1 MSDCLQC
8 LMSLVMLCSCDVF
21 QLIDYFSLI
30 LWLSVAAC
38 ILGLLYLRYSKPN
51 MPRPIRVHLALPI
64 LFLICCLFLVSIPA
78 VEKPVNAGEN
88 IYRRSVYQMVDCWVC
103 TLLVVG
109 NSKKQQKCKL
119 KKLHQWYVLFYLC
132 SMEYIPHN
140 IHIYGTVYIY
150 LV

>member
-1 MSDCLQC
+1 
-8 LMSLVMLCSCDVF
+8 MSLVMLCSCDVF

-78 VEKPVNAGEN
+78 VVKPVNAGEN
-88 IYRRSVYQMVDCWVC
+88 IYRHSVYHMVDWWVC
-103 TLLVVG
+103 ILFVVG
-109 NSKKQQKCKL
+109 NTAK
-119 KKLHQWYVLFYLC
+119 
-132 SMEYIPHN
+132 
-140 IHIYGTVYIY
+140 T
-150 LV
+150 